1 MKKTIV
7 LFFSLLVLFA
17 CSPLLAAGTGT
28 VKGSYV
34 NVRKTNA
41 FSGEVVGKKLRG
53 ETYEILFEEA
63 GWRKIRFPD
72 GMSGWIFLGRKDGE
86 PSDGN
91 EEPDVDAIGRLG
103 MGGDTG
109 VATLTSLGSLED
121 EYKSPSSFQVAAA
134 TDPDKDKKDIKPK
147 GKGKGKTSKDKKPVG
162 TSFGLAT
169 APSRILSSSKTAEE
183 WYNEGIEKFEQ
194 KKYPEALECNQEA
207 LKLAPGNAEILNNLG
222 NCLFKLGRVDE
233 ALKQWKEALSIAPRS
248 AKICNN
254 MGIAYYQKEDNEKAI
269 DYYKKAVLFEPQF
282 PDPYYNLG
290 SVYGFKGKYK
300 EALDNYRKYL
310 EFSPDPTM
318 KSLTEERIDYCQK
331 QLGAKKAPAPA
342 KK

>member
-1 MKKTIV
+1 MKKHAMTLLICASV
-7 LFFSLLVLFA
+7 LVGPAFGAEKSGA
-17 CSPLLAAGTGT
+17 

-34 NVRKTNA
+34 NIRKTNA

-53 ETYEILFEEA
+53 EKYTILFEES
-63 GWRKIRFPD
+63 GWRKVQFED
-72 GMSGWIFLGRKDGE
+72 GISGWIFMGSKGGE
-86 PSDGN
+86 GGEGN
-91 EEPDVDAIGRLG
+91 EETDSVDGTVNAKGSDSGI
-103 MGGDTG
+103 
-109 VATLTSLGSLED
+109 ATLTSLASLED
-121 EYKSPSSFQVAAA
+121 EYRSPSQPTEVKE
-134 TDPDKDKKDIKPK
+134 PPKEKKED
-147 GKGKGKTSKDKKPVG
+147 GKGKKPTKSKKPKG

-169 APSRILSSSKTAEE
+169 APAKILVSSKTAEE

-207 LKLAPGNAEILNNLG
+207 LKLAPGNAEILNNLA
-222 NCLFKLGRVDE
+222 NCLFKMGRVDE
-233 ALKQWKEALSIAPRS
+233 ALTQWKEALSIAPRS

-254 MGIAYYQKEDNEKAI
+254 MGIAYYQKEDNAKAV

-290 SVYGFKGKYK
+290 SVYGFMGKYK
-300 EALDNYRKYL
+300 EALENYKKYL

-318 KSLTEERIDYCQK
+318 RSLTEERIEYCQK
-331 QLGAKKAPAPA
+331 QLGAKKAPAST